1 MTDLNQ
7 ISTSDLLSVPYVS
20 IGVINKRFLTTEKF
34 FYNHEIPFLF
44 FCGTS
49 YSSMAD
55 RSLVLQGY
63 RNFPFCFC
71 PGNAYNTATND

>member
-55 RSLVLQGY
+55 RSLGLQGY
-63 RNFPFCFC
+63 GNFPFCFC
-71 PGNAYNTATND
+71 PGNAHNIAKND